1 MQKLQKQKKPPCG
14 VEPQGGLCA
23 ERIASAVVLCLLV
36 LLVVLLILL
45 LTLLLLL
52 LVILLILLVLLVLS
66 ILEIFVHADTSVYK
80 LQYMHEY
87 YSARR
92 QKIYAYFK
100 I

>member
-1 MQKLQKQKKPPCG
+1 ML
-14 VEPQGGLCA
+14 VEA
-23 ERIASAVVLCLLV
+23 ASAVVLCLLIL
-36 LLVVLLILL
+36 LLVILLLILL
-45 LTLLLLL
+45 LALLLLL
-52 LVILLILLVLLVLS
+52 LVVLLLVLLVLG

-80 LQYMHEY
+80 LHYMHEY